1 MGANLDLSKA
11 FLTRQHGDLL
21 AVYTWVD
28 DERALILIPA
38 YRKGAAWYILKDSA
52 AYKYDN
58 DDYLARQCRTAAE
71 VLGMEPSPNNW
82 FKLASIIIEGIPD
95 LLEMPSAP
103 EREMMRAAIGEM
115 QLRADGALMAQ
126 EEIRLTKDEGVAYGH

>member
-11 FLTRQHGDLL
+11 FLTRQHGDLM

-28 DERALILIPA
+28 DERSLVLIPA
-38 YRKGAAWYILKDSA
+38 YRKGSAWYILKESA
-52 AYKYDN
+52 AYKYD
-58 DDYLARQCRTAAE
+58 DDYYLARQCRTAAE

-82 FKLASIIIEGIPD
+82 FKLASIIIEGLPD

-126 EEIRLTKDEGVAYGH
+126 EEIRLEKATGAEYGH